1 MRYVPKAPRST
12 ACVVSS
18 PLVIG
23 KGSPPGHSTRGRP
36 GSYSRMTPLG
46 SEDESA
52 VMSGCDVTWTAPPA
66 RPQGYAMVFLLSAEC
81 GRRAARRNILVA
93 ADFTDRWGAGRRMG
107 GRPARFAALRRLPG
121 PGAMDPG
128 VPTQIG
134 RRARPLHHTCGFTNH
149 TLVWSAVPGPSGDC
163 RLSIGKPDE
172 EAGTVR

>member
-1 MRYVPKAPRST
+1 MTFLQDSADGDEVCAEGSEEHRVR
-12 ACVVSS
+12 CSS
-18 PLVIG
+18 PSVIG

-107 GRPARFAALRRLPG
+107 GRPAWFAALRRLPG

-134 RRARPLHHTCGFTNH
+134 RRARPLHHTCGFTFIPWFGRQCPARQE
-149 TLVWSAVPGPSGDC
+149 TVASA
-163 RLSIGKPDE
+163 
-172 EAGTVR
+172 